1 MTDKNKG
8 IVFILLSGVFF
19 ATMSIFVRMAGD
31 LPTMQKAF
39 FRNAIAALVALVLLL
54 RQKKDLRY
62 ERKQIPMLL
71 IRSFCG
77 TTGIICNFYA
87 IDHLV
92 VSDANILNK
101 VSPFAAVIFSY
112 LFLKEKVNLTQ
123 VITLIGAF
131 VGALLVI
138 KPSLELTQILPGAI
152 GLFGGVMAGA
162 AYTAVRAL
170 GQRGVDSAKIVF
182 FFSAFSSVFLLPYM
196 CMNYHQMNLQQFA
209 VLTGAGVS
217 AAVAQFCITKAYS
230 YAPAREIS
238 IYDYFQIIVAAVL
251 GFLIFGQ
258 IPDGY
263 SLLGYV
269 IIFGMSFYMWWKN
282 NKTITA

>member
-1 MTDKNKG
+1 MKNKNKG
-8 IVFILLSGVFF
+8 ILCILLSGVFF
-19 ATMSIFVRMAGD
+19 ASMSILVRMAGD

-39 FRNAIAALVALVLLL
+39 FRNAIAAIVALIVLL

-62 ERKQIPMLL
+62 QKKELPMIF
-71 IRSFCG
+71 IRSICG
-77 TTGIICNFYA
+77 TAGIICNFYA

-123 VITLIGAF
+123 VITLVGAF
-131 VGALLVI
+131 VGALFVI
-138 KPSLELTQILPGAI
+138 KPSLELTQILPGFI
-152 GLFGGVMAGA
+152 GLTGGIMAGA

-170 GQRGVDSAKIVF
+170 GQKGVDSAKIVF
-182 FFSAFSSVFLLPYM
+182 FFSAFSSVVLLPLM
-196 CMNYHQMNLQQFA
+196 CMNLQPMSARQ
-209 VLTGAGVS
+209 LTCLIGAGV
-217 AAVAQFCITKAYS
+217 AAAIAQFCITKAYT

-251 GFLIFGQ
+251 GFFIFGQ
-258 IPDGY
+258 VPDQY

-282 NKTITA
+282 NRK